1 MTAYDDSELEF
12 LQAFGMRIKLLRTKR
27 RMTQQQLGDAAG
39 MHRTFVGFLERGVS
53 GMNVAALPQ
62 LAAGLGVTMS
72 EFFDDPDLAQF
83 QGRAERV
90 VQ

>member
-1 MTAYDDSELEF
+1 MTAHDDSETEF

-39 MHRTFVGFLERGVS
+39 IHRTFIGFLERGVS
-53 GMNVAALPQ
+53 GMNVALLPQ
-62 LAAGLGVTMS
+62 LAAGLGVTLA
-72 EFFDDPDLAQF
+72 EFFDDPELAQF